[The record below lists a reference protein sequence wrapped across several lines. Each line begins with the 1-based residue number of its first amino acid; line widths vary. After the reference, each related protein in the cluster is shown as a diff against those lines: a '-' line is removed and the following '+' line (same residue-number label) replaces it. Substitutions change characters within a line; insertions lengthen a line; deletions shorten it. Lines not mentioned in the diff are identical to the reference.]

1 MVENLIVEGTIELKI
16 LPGDEL
22 SHRSDY
28 NSNFKKYFKE
38 EKVNAGDLLS
48 NSGFLSKIYKIFF
61 RINSVS
67 WVRKI
72 WN

>member
-28 NSNFKKYFKE
+28 NSNFKKYIKE
-38 EKVNAGDLLS
+38 EAQSLNSISNTGLLS
-48 NSGFLSKIYKIFF
+48 MLLRIFF
-61 RINSVS
+61 ENTL
-67 WVRKI
+67 
-72 WN
+72 